1 MPGKSIPG
9 REDRECTRSRGG
21 RAVGM
26 RADIPEAERGG
37 GSDSKG
43 S

>member
-1 MPGKSIPG
+1 MPGKSVPG
-9 REDRECTRSRGG
+9 REDRECTGLGG

-26 RADIPEAERGG
+26 RADIPEVERGG